1 MLVWHSS
8 KVGEVAEPGLWPC
21 TASGSSCRPAWF
33 GSWGLQRRSQYCW
46 IWTWWTHN
54 LLNAWFAP
62 LCLCSVQLGECTTP
76 NKCCFLNLNCAILL
90 FFPKLLWASLML
102 GSDWA
107 GKCLAYLFN
116 ICWEKSFVFRATSK
130 GYFYSWHSCNLQNG
144 DVFSWWICLLMMLIH
159 SFVFPSRI
167 QAWKGAREFSHD
179 CKIHL

>member
-1 MLVWHSS
+1 MWHNS
-8 KVGEVAEPGLWPC
+8 KVGEVAEPRLWPC
-21 TASGSSCRPAWF
+21 TASGNSCRPAWF

-54 LLNAWFAP
+54 LRNAGFAP
-62 LCLCSVQLGECTTP
+62 LCLCSVQLGECTAP
-76 NKCCFLNLNCAILL
+76 NKCCFLNLNCTILL

-102 GSDWA
+102 GRDWA

-116 ICWEKSFVFRATSK
+116 ICWEKSFVFRTTSK
-130 GYFYSWHSCNLQNG
+130 GYFYWHSCNLQNG

-167 QAWKGAREFSHD
+167 QAWKGTCEFSHD